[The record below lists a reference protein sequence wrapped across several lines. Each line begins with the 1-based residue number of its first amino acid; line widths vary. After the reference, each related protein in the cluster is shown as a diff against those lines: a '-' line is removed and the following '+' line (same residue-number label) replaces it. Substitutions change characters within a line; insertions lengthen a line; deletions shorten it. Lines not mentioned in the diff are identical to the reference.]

1 MTHHNTR
8 QTTRTFTATFRRFQ
22 QHTASTTK
30 AFVFGHVVL
39 VFLFQHFSHRFGIAS
54 RASGFPRRIIPRWIL
69 VVSEHQ
75 NKKNKNKTKKYNT
88 VSHRTFFFL
97 FCVVQHNTALL
108 PFATI
113 VVCHPCRARPTTWKC
128 QKDGDHLY
136 WLLFVEFQQWILLT
150 EGGREGSIVSVVG
163 NENTNEKKKK
173 SKEKKTHSLTCN
185 PFNRGCIFDRQA
197 MTLATKA
204 SFVDQDLTRHKR
216 MQTQNTKNTTR
227 PRQYFRTHVGP
238 LPYNSPPTFT
248 YP

>member
-75 NKKNKNKTKKYNT
+75 NKKNKNKNKTKKYNT
-88 VSHRTFFFL
+88 VSHRRFFFW

-136 WLLFVEFQQWILLT
+136 WLLFVEFQQWILLA
-150 EGGREGSIVSVVG
+150 EGGG
-163 NENTNEKKKK
+163 
-173 SKEKKTHSLTCN
+173 
-185 PFNRGCIFDRQA
+185 RGKHRQRRQRRRQR
-197 MTLATKA
+197 K
-204 SFVDQDLTRHKR
+204 HKR
-216 MQTQNTKNTTR
+216 EE
-227 PRQYFRTHVGP
+227 
-238 LPYNSPPTFT
+238 
-248 YP
+248 